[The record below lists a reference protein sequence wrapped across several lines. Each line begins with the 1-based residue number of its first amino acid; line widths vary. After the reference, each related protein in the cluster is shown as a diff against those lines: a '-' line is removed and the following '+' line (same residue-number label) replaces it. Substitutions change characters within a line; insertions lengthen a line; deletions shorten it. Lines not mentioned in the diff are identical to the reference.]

1 MACWLLIATEKGSFG
16 GISCCGNDKGA
27 GGGSKAGE
35 GRARSVQICF
45 TAADIAHIRFLSPPV
60 HFCVRVCLSIVH
72 GCANCQTIAGAD
84 TAEIPLIRH

>member
-27 GGGSKAGE
+27 GGGSKEGE
-35 GRARSVQICF
+35 GEQEVCKFASLLLTLRTYAF
-45 TAADIAHIRFLSPPV
+45 FPPLYIYV
-60 HFCVRVCLSIVH
+60 CVCVSIVH

>member
-1 MACWLLIATEKGSFG
+1 MACWLLIATENGSFG

-27 GGGSKAGE
+27 GGGSKEGE
-35 GRARSVQICF
+35 REQEVCKFASLLLTLR
-45 TAADIAHIRFLSPPV
+45 TYAFLSPLYIFV
-60 HFCVRVCLSIVH
+60 CVCVSIVQ